1 MFTPSRVHLIAAMVG
16 AGLMVAATGA
26 RPAAGQV
33 ITGHLLDDATDE
45 PVETASIVLVGGD
58 SVSID
63 AATTDSVGF
72 FTVGADDRGEFRLLA
87 RRIGYPETI
96 STPLRLGEGDTLQV
110 EFRISAGAVLLDPVV
125 VQARRRPPPPDIVAF
140 YDRAERSIS
149 GTFITRQE
157 IEAAHAMRASDLLR
171 TIPGVQLGPLRYG
184 ASTVTIRG
192 CVPLFIVDG
201 VIARYERSIDN
212 LVSPLD
218 LEGLEVYRSPADVP
232 VQYGGLRH
240 DCGAVMIWT
249 RRGP

>member
-1 MFTPSRVHLIAAMVG
+1 MFTRGRVRLMGGIIG
-16 AGLMVAATGA
+16 AGLMIAAAGRT
-26 RPAAGQV
+26 PAAGQV
-33 ITGHLLDDATDE
+33 MTGHLIDDATEE
-45 PVETASIVLVGGD
+45 PVATASIALLGED
-58 SVSID
+58 SVTLD
-63 AATTDSVGF
+63 AATTDSAGA
-72 FTVGADDRGEFRLLA
+72 FTVSAEERGEFRLLA
-87 RRIGYPETI
+87 HRIGYPETI
-96 STPLRLGEGDTLQV
+96 SAPLRLGEGDTLQV
-110 EFRISAGAVLLDPVV
+110 EFRISAAAVLLDPVV

-192 CVPLFIVDG
+192 CIPLFIVDG

>member
-1 MFTPSRVHLIAAMVG
+1 MFARSGIRLIGGIGVAV
-16 AGLMVAATGA
+16 LMVAATGG
-26 RPAAGQV
+26 RPATGQV
-33 ITGHLLDDATDE
+33 VTGHLVDDSTEE
-45 PVETASIVLVGGD
+45 PVEAASIVLIGED
-58 SVSID
+58 SLSID

-72 FTVGADDRGEFRLLA
+72 FTVDAERGGEFRLQA
-87 RRIGYPETI
+87 QRIGYPETI
-96 STPLRLGEGDTLQV
+96 STPLGLDEGDTLRV

-125 VQARRRPPPPDIVAF
+125 VQGRRRPPPPDIVAF
-140 YDRAERSIS
+140 YDRAERSIA
-149 GTFITRQE
+149 GTFITREE
-157 IEAAHAMRASDLLR
+157 IEAAHPMRASDLLR
-171 TIPGVQLGPLRYG
+171 TIPGVRLGPLRFG

-192 CVPLFIVDG
+192 CIPLFIVDG

-218 LEGLEVYRSPADVP
+218 LEGLEVYRSAAEVP